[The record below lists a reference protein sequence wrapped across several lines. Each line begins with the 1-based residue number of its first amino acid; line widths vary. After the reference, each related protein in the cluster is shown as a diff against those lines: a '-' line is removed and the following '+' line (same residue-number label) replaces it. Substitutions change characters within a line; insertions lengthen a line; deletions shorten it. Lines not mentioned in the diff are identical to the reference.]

1 MYDRVLT
8 RMRELV
14 RNRQYVMTVHAED
27 EMNTDGLAI
36 YDVESAVLTGRIIER
51 QRDRASAEWKYLIS
65 GQSLHGDGII
75 VVAKVSPTGR
85 LVFITIFKE

>member
-65 GQSLHGDGII
+65 GQSLDGDGIM
-75 VVAKVSPTGR
+75 VVAKVSPTGK